1 MVCQNIATII
11 LWHQEVGGII
21 IEMKWMM
28 MWMKIMMQTIIG
40 FITARQK
47 KLIFMSIGQKIIDS
61 TQAGNSSIDAEVG
74 KGKLNDE
81 KRLI

>member
-1 MVCQNIATII
+1 
-11 LWHQEVGGII
+11 
-21 IEMKWMM
+21 
-28 MWMKIMMQTIIG
+28 
-40 FITARQK
+40 
-47 KLIFMSIGQKIIDS
+47 MSIGQKIIDS

>member
-1 MVCQNIATII
+1 
-11 LWHQEVGGII
+11 
-21 IEMKWMM
+21 
-28 MWMKIMMQTIIG
+28 MKIMMQTIIG

-47 KLIFMSIGQKIIDS
+47 KLIFMSIGQKIIGS
-61 TQAGNSSIDAEVG
+61 IQAGNSSIDAEVG